1 VLGAGSRR
9 KIFETNAGLT
19 NMNWQPDISDRRG
32 PRYRVIADR
41 IADDIQEGR
50 LSPGDRMP
58 THRELARQLGVTVG
72 TITRAYAEAER
83 RGLIAGH
90 VGRGTFVNPLRE
102 PSGAESG
109 RQARSSQAA
118 YHPSDPVP
126 LAEARSKAE
135 GEAGTGSE
143 AQSAAIPIPTI
154 PPPDPNAPIDLSK
167 LVPAQGPQALAVSSA
182 LAAVAGSVMAVG
194 GYTNGK
200 GEEAYGRASASVRSF
215 LQENLQ
221 TEFSAQS
228 VFTNSGRAAIYG
240 VLAALVGPNE
250 IVLTDASTYDG
261 LRPIADLL
269 GLRLEPVAGDR
280 DGMLPE
286 SLELACW
293 SSKANFLFLMPTL
306 HNPTGITMPE
316 ARRQAIA
323 ELADKYKLSVIED
336 EVCGLLAGAS
346 RPAPFVTRIPERTVL
361 ITSFSKALSA
371 EVGLGVVTGPAAL
384 TQRLKSIIDTIG
396 AAPLASH
403 VAAAARLIDSGE
415 LGELMSW
422 QRTEI
427 AARQAIAREE
437 LSDLDIAGSLLAPHV
452 WLDLPAPWRVR
463 DFERELSRRNVIVQ
477 GPEAF
482 TPERAAVPHA
492 VRIVLTA
499 AANQEILRTG
509 LAKIASCFQPMM
521 ARSAAVA
528 K

>member
-1 VLGAGSRR
+1 
-9 KIFETNAGLT
+9 
-19 NMNWQPDISDRRG
+19 MNWQPDISDRRG

-41 IADDIQEGR
+41 IADDIQDGR

-102 PSGAESG
+102 TAKSADGTPARRTAGSVALAIQPTSDAAE
-109 RQARSSQAA
+109 
-118 YHPSDPVP
+118 
-126 LAEARSKAE
+126 
-135 GEAGTGSE
+135 EAGP
-143 AQSAAIPIPTI
+143 APISAAHLPTAAV
-154 PPPDPNAPIDLSK
+154 PAPDPSAPIDLSK
-167 LVPAQGPQALAVSSA
+167 LVPARGAQAIVVSAA

-200 GEEAYGRASASVRSF
+200 GREAYGKASSLIREF
-215 LQENLQ
+215 LKENLQ

-250 IVLTDASTYDG
+250 IVLTDTATYDG

-269 GLRLEPVAGDR
+269 GLRIEPVAGDR

-306 HNPTGITMPE
+306 HNPTGIIMPE
-316 ARRQAIA
+316 GRRQAIA

-336 EVCGLLAGAS
+336 EVCGLLAGSS
-346 RPAPFVTRIPERTVL
+346 RPTPFVTRIPERTVL
-361 ITSFSKALSA
+361 ITSFSKSLSA
-371 EVGLGVVTGPAAL
+371 ELGLGVVTGPAAL
-384 TQRLKSIIDTIG
+384 THRLKSIVDTIG

-403 VAAAARLIDSGE
+403 VAAASRLIESGE
-415 LGELMSW
+415 MGDLLSW
-422 QRTEI
+422 QREEI
-427 AARQAIAREE
+427 KARHAIAREE
-437 LSDLDIAGSLLAPHV
+437 LSGLDVWGAPLSPHL
-452 WLDLPAPWRVR
+452 WLELPAPWRVR
-463 DFERELSRRNVIVQ
+463 DFERELSRRNVIVG

-482 TPERAAVPHA
+482 TPERAAMPHA

-499 AANQEILRTG
+499 AVNQEILRTG
-509 LAKIASCFQPMM
+509 LEKIASCFRPMM
-521 ARSAAVA
+521 QRGTAAA
-528 K
+528 N

>member
-1 VLGAGSRR
+1 
-9 KIFETNAGLT
+9 
-19 NMNWQPDISDRRG
+19 M
-32 PRYRVIADR
+32 
-41 IADDIQEGR
+41 DDAR
-50 LSPGDRMP
+50 P
-58 THRELARQLGVTVG
+58 T
-72 TITRAYAEAER
+72 
-83 RGLIAGH
+83 
-90 VGRGTFVNPLRE
+90 PL
-102 PSGAESG
+102 
-109 RQARSSQAA
+109 
-118 YHPSDPVP
+118 
-126 LAEARSKAE
+126 
-135 GEAGTGSE
+135 
-143 AQSAAIPIPTI
+143 PIPTI
-154 PPPDPNAPIDLSK
+154 PAPDPNAPIDLSK
-167 LVPAQGPQALAVSSA
+167 LVPAQGAQALAVSSA
-182 LAAVAGSVMAVG
+182 LAAVSGSVMAVG

-200 GEEAYGRASASVRSF
+200 GEEAYGRAAATIRSF
-215 LQENLQ
+215 LRENLQ

-250 IVLTDASTYDG
+250 IVLTDASTYNG

-316 ARRQAIA
+316 GRREAIA

-336 EVCGLLAGAS
+336 EVCGLLAGPN

-371 EVGLGVVTGPAAL
+371 ELGLGVVTGPAAL
-384 TQRLKSIIDTIG
+384 THRLKSIIDTIG

-403 VAAAARLIDSGE
+403 VAATSRLIESGE
-415 LGELMSW
+415 LGELLSW
-422 QRTEI
+422 QRAEI
-427 AARQAIAREE
+427 EARQAIAREE
-437 LSDLDIAGSLLAPHV
+437 LSELDIGGSPLSPHI
-452 WLDLPAPWRVR
+452 WLELPAPWRVR
-463 DFERELSRRNVIVQ
+463 DFERELSRRNVIVL
-477 GPEAF
+477 GPETF
-482 TPERAAVPHA
+482 TPERAAIPHA

-499 AANQEILRTG
+499 AANREILRTG

-521 ARSAAVA
+521 ARGAAAA

>member
-1 VLGAGSRR
+1 M
-9 KIFETNAGLT
+9 T
-19 NMNWQPDISDRRG
+19 WQPDISDRRG

-102 PSGAESG
+102 ASTTKADAPIYQSGE
-109 RQARSSQAA
+109 
-118 YHPSDPVP
+118 PVP
-126 LAEARSKAE
+126 LKPTSSVSDAE
-135 GEAGTGSE
+135 GAV
-143 AQSAAIPIPTI
+143 AAPTPITPVPVPVI

-167 LVPAQGPQALAVSSA
+167 LVPARGSQAMAVSSA
-182 LAAVAGSVMAVG
+182 LGAVAGSVMAVG

-200 GEEAYGRASASVRSF
+200 GEEAYGKASASIRGF
-215 LQENLQ
+215 LRDHLQ

-250 IVLTDASTYDG
+250 IVLTDSVTYDG

-269 GLRLEPVAGDR
+269 GLRLEPVAGDG

-316 ARRQAIA
+316 GRRQAIA

-336 EVCGLLAGAS
+336 EVCGLLAGPD

-361 ITSFSKALSA
+361 ITSFSKALTA
-371 EVGLGVVTGPAAL
+371 ELGLGVVTGPAAL
-384 TQRLKSIIDTIG
+384 THRLKSIVDTIG

-403 VAAAARLIDSGE
+403 VAAASRLIDSGE
-415 LGELMSW
+415 LGGLLSW
-422 QRTEI
+422 QREEI

-437 LSDLDIAGSLLAPHV
+437 MAGLDISGSPLAPMV
-452 WLDLPAPWRVR
+452 WLELPAPWRVR

-482 TPERAAVPHA
+482 TPERAAMPHA

-499 AANQEILRTG
+499 AANQDILRIG
-509 LAKIASCFQPMM
+509 LEKVASCFQPML
-521 ARSAAVA
+521 ARSAAAA

>member
-1 VLGAGSRR
+1 
-9 KIFETNAGLT
+9 
-19 NMNWQPDISDRRG
+19 MNWQPDISDRRG

-41 IADDIQEGR
+41 IADDIQDGR

-102 PSGAESG
+102 TNGDAGPAGRADPSVLGGPVGVVPAPTPAGGGAD
-109 RQARSSQAA
+109 RAA
-118 YHPSDPVP
+118 TPRATLPVP
-126 LAEARSKAE
+126 V
-135 GEAGTGSE
+135 
-143 AQSAAIPIPTI
+143 I
-154 PPPDPNAPIDLSK
+154 PPPDPKAPIDLSR
-167 LVPAQGPQALAVSSA
+167 LVPARGAQALAVSQA
-182 LAAVAGSVMAVG
+182 LTAVAGSVMAVG

-200 GEEAYGRASASVRSF
+200 GQEAYGKASSAIRGF
-215 LQENLQ
+215 LKENLL

-228 VFTNSGRAAIYG
+228 VFTSSGRAAIYG

-250 IVLTDASTYDG
+250 IVLTDTATYDG

-306 HNPTGITMPE
+306 HNPTGVTMPE
-316 ARRQAIA
+316 ARRQVIA

-361 ITSFSKALSA
+361 IASFSKCVSSEL
-371 EVGLGVVTGPAAL
+371 GLGVVTGPAAL
-384 TQRLKSIIDTIG
+384 THRLKSIVDTIG
-396 AAPLASH
+396 TAPLASH
-403 VAAAARLIDSGE
+403 VAATARLIDSGE
-415 LGELMSW
+415 MGELLAW
-422 QRTEI
+422 QRQEI
-427 AARQAIAREE
+427 GARQAIAREE
-437 LSDLDIAGSLLAPHV
+437 LGDLDVWGAPLSPHV
-452 WLDLPAPWRVR
+452 WLELPTPWRVR
-463 DFERELSRRNVIVQ
+463 DFERELARHDVVVQ
-477 GPEAF
+477 GPDAF
-482 TPERAAVPHA
+482 TPERAAAAHA

-499 AANQEILRTG
+499 AASQDILRTG
-509 LAKIASCFQPMM
+509 LGRIASCFQPMM
-521 ARSAAVA
+521 QRSAAA
-528 K
+528 AT

>member
-1 VLGAGSRR
+1 
-9 KIFETNAGLT
+9 
-19 NMNWQPDISDRRG
+19 MNWQPDISDRRG

-41 IADDIQEGR
+41 IADDIQDGR
-50 LSPGDRMP
+50 LAPGDRMP
-58 THRELARQLGVTVG
+58 THRELARKLGVTVG

-90 VGRGTFVNPLRE
+90 VGRGTFVNPLRKAANVVA
-102 PSGAESG
+102 GAQVDAS
-109 RQARSSQAA
+109 AA
-118 YHPSDPVP
+118 PITLTVQPAASLLGEADPVP
-126 LAEARSKAE
+126 IP
-135 GEAGTGSE
+135 AG
-143 AQSAAIPIPTI
+143 QLPVIAAPA
-154 PPPDPNAPIDLSK
+154 PDPNAPIDLSK
-167 LVPAQGPQALAVSSA
+167 LVPARGAQAMAVSAA

-200 GEEAYGRASASVRSF
+200 GQEAYGKASSSIREF
-215 LQENLQ
+215 LKENLQ
-221 TEFSAQS
+221 TEFSVQS

-250 IVLTDASTYDG
+250 IVLTDTATYDG

-269 GLRLEPVAGDR
+269 GLRIEPVAGDR
-280 DGMLPE
+280 EGMLPE

-336 EVCGLLAGAS
+336 EVCGLLAGSS

-361 ITSFSKALSA
+361 ITSFSKSLSA
-371 EVGLGVVTGPAAL
+371 ELGLGVVTGPAAL
-384 TQRLKSIIDTIG
+384 THRLKSIVDTIG

-403 VAAAARLIDSGE
+403 VAAASRLIESGE
-415 LGELMSW
+415 LGDLLSW
-422 QRTEI
+422 QREEI
-427 AARQAIAREE
+427 KARQAISHDE
-437 LSDLDIAGSLLAPHV
+437 LGGLDVWGAPLSPHL
-452 WLDLPAPWRVR
+452 WLELPAPWRVR
-463 DFERELSRRNVIVQ
+463 DFERELSRRNVIV
-477 GPEAF
+477 GAPEAF
-482 TPERAAVPHA
+482 TPERAAMPHA

-499 AANQEILRTG
+499 AANREILRTG
-509 LAKIASCFQPMM
+509 LERIASCFEPMM
-521 ARSAAVA
+521 QRRAAVA

>member
-1 VLGAGSRR
+1 MDAGPT
-9 KIFETNAGLT
+9 I
-19 NMNWQPDISDRRG
+19 MNWQPDIADRRG

-102 PSGAESG
+102 ASNGAGQTSTHQSS
-109 RQARSSQAA
+109 RQASGPIPVVAPRAA
-118 YHPSDPVP
+118 
-126 LAEARSKAE
+126 AEADAPPMDDTRP
-135 GEAGTGSE
+135 TPL
-143 AQSAAIPIPTI
+143 PIPTI
-154 PPPDPNAPIDLSK
+154 PTPDPNAPIDLSK
-167 LVPAQGPQALAVSSA
+167 LVPAQGAQALAVSSA

-200 GEEAYGRASASVRSF
+200 GEEAYGRAASTIRSF
-215 LQENLQ
+215 LRDNLL

-250 IVLTDASTYDG
+250 IVLTDASTYNG

-269 GLRLEPVAGDR
+269 GLRLEPVAGDG

-316 ARRQAIA
+316 GRREAIA

-336 EVCGLLAGAS
+336 EVCGLLAGS
-346 RPAPFVTRIPERTVL
+346 DRPAPFVTRIPERTVL

-371 EVGLGVVTGPAAL
+371 ELGLGVVTGPAAL
-384 TQRLKSIIDTIG
+384 THRLKSIIDTIG

-403 VAAAARLIDSGE
+403 VAATSRLIESGE
-415 LGELMSW
+415 LGELLNW

-427 AARQAIAREE
+427 EARQAIAREE
-437 LSDLDIAGSLLAPHV
+437 LSELDIGGSPYSPHI
-452 WLDLPAPWRVR
+452 WLELPAPWRVR
-463 DFERELSRRNVIVQ
+463 DFERELSRRNVVVL
-477 GPEAF
+477 GPETF
-482 TPERAAVPHA
+482 TPERAAIPHA

-499 AANQEILRTG
+499 AASREILRTG

-521 ARSAAVA
+521 ARGAAVA